1 MKEAP
6 SALRERILATAVALF
21 IEKGL
26 ENVKT
31 RELTT
36 QLGISRSHIYHYFP
50 DWTTL
55 CVAACRHFAANDL
68 QEFTKD
74 ISALPFPQRLDAFIA
89 SYLPQEPDAV
99 WQLYSSLWRK
109 ATSEGVYAELAKEIT
124 AQWQALMTGIMRDG
138 MSAGVFRQ
146 ADAERVARQFSAM
159 INGYADLLMVHQ
171 EEAARDQA
179 MSDLHAFITL
189 ALLDVPA

>member
-6 SALRERILATAVALF
+6 SELRERILSTAVALF

-55 CVAACRHFAANDL
+55 CVAACRYFAQKDL
-68 QEFTKD
+68 QQFTQE
-74 ISALPFPQRLDAFIA
+74 ISALPFSQRLDAFIE
-89 SYLPQEPDAV
+89 SYLPQEPDAM

-109 ATSEGVYAELAKEIT
+109 ATNEEVYAELAKEIS
-124 AQWQALMTGIMRDG
+124 AQWEALMTGIMRDG
-138 MSAGVFRQ
+138 MSAGVFRETNPEQ
-146 ADAERVARQFSAM
+146 VARQFSAM
-159 INGYADLLMVHQ
+159 INGYADLLLVHR
-171 EEAARDQA
+171 ESAARDQA
-179 MSDLHAFITL
+179 MSDLNAFIKL

>member
-171 EEAARDQA
+171 EEAARVQA

>member
-68 QEFTKD
+68 QEFTED

-171 EEAARDQA
+171 EKAARDQA